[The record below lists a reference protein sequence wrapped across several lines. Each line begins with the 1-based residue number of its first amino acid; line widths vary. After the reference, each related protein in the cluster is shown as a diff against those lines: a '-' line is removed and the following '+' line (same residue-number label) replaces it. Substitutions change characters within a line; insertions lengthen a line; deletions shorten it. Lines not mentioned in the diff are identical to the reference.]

1 MYQNKH
7 TVSGFTL
14 IEMMV
19 AVFIFA
25 VMGTLAYG
33 GLNYILKDQEH
44 LQQAADQLRD
54 MTLAFRYF
62 EHDVNQM
69 IDRPIRNQYQDLQPA
84 FVGNEDKA
92 FSFTHA
98 GWRNPA
104 NLVRSKMQRVS
115 YELSDNTLKR
125 YTWGQLDGA
134 IAEEFFSTN
143 LLEGVESIKFRYL
156 DQANQWQDTW
166 PPLNN
171 AASVQQVGIPRAL
184 EVTIKVEKMEEIKR
198 LFAAPA
204 IS

>member
-1 MYQNKH
+1 MYHNKYNA
-7 TVSGFTL
+7 VGFTL

-33 GLNYILKDQEH
+33 GLNYVLKDQEH

-92 FSFTHA
+92 LSFTHA

-115 YELSDNTLKR
+115 YELSDSTLKR

-156 DQANQWQDTW
+156 DQANQWQDSW

-171 AASVQQVGIPRAL
+171 AAAVQQVGIPRAL

-198 LFAAPA
+198 LFAAP
-204 IS
+204 SLS